1 MAQRGQDLV
10 SSQLWLGFDPWP
22 RNFRTLRVRPKKKK
36 KKKNWWK
43 ECIWHLSVSSPSCA
57 FQPLLNDNV
66 LNLTVGR

>member
-36 KKKNWWK
+36 KKKLV
-43 ECIWHLSVSSPSCA
+43 EGVYLAPFCLITIVCLPTPS
-57 FQPLLNDNV
+57 Q
-66 LNLTVGR
+66 

>member
-36 KKKNWWK
+36 KKKTGGRSVFG
-43 ECIWHLSVSSPSCA
+43 IFLSYHHRVPSNP
-57 FQPLLNDNV
+57 FSMIMF
-66 LNLTVGR
+66 